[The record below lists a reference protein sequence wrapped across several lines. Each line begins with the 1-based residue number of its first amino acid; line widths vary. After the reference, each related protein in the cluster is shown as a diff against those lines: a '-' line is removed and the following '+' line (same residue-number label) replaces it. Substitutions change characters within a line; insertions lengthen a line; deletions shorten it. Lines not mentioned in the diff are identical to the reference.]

1 MGKLDNAS
9 KPQVR
14 AFNLHNLSMAQA
26 CLDTAS
32 VVEMKEPFNLNDP
45 YDGDGDGDGD
55 SERRKDLIF
64 AVVSAPSMRVT
75 KLQGP

>member
-14 AFNLHNLSMAQA
+14 AFNSHNLGMAQA

-32 VVEMKEPFNLNDP
+32 VVEMKEQLNLNDP
-45 YDGDGDGDGD
+45 YDGDGDGD

>member
-45 YDGDGDGDGD
+45 YDGDGDGD

>member
-1 MGKLDNAS
+1 
-9 KPQVR
+9 
-14 AFNLHNLSMAQA
+14 
-26 CLDTAS
+26 
-32 VVEMKEPFNLNDP
+32 MKEPFNLNDP

-75 KLQGP
+75 KL